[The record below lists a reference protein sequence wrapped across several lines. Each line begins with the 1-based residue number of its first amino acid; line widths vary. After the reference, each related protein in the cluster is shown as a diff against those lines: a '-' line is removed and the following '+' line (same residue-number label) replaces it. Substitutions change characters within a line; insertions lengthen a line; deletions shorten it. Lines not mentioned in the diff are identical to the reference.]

1 MACWTH
7 IRDSQWDGK
16 NMKTRLRSWAYL
28 TTVFLTLGFVVAPLV
43 AVVWVSVFD
52 NKVISFPPLGYT
64 FHWYANAWELVDFRE
79 GFLLSFQIALAATGL
94 GLLIGVPASL
104 ALARAKFPG
113 KAFINTL
120 LLSPM
125 MVPAIVAGSGVY
137 IYFIQ
142 IEMFSGVQLVATLP
156 GLIIAHVVIVIPWVV
171 RLVTT
176 ALLSANESIEEA
188 AQNLGATPLVTFWRI
203 TLPIARP
210 GLVAGALF
218 SFIVSFT
225 DLEKSLFL
233 VGPGRTTLPIAI
245 LNYLEWNLDPTVAAV
260 ATVQIFIIGAA
271 LIVSDRYVKLS
282 NAF

>member
-1 MACWTH
+1 
-7 IRDSQWDGK
+7 
-16 NMKTRLRSWAYL
+16 MKTPLRTWSYRAA
-28 TTVFLTLGFVVAPLV
+28 VFLSLGFVVAPLV
-43 AVVWVSVFD
+43 AVVWVSVFS

-64 FHWYANAWELVDFRE
+64 FGWYVNAWELVDFRE
-79 GFLLSFQIALAATGL
+79 GFWLSLQVALVATGL

-104 ALARAKFPG
+104 ALARAEFPG
-113 KAFINTL
+113 KAFVNTL

-142 IEMFSGVQLVATLP
+142 IELFTGIQLVATLP

-176 ALLSANESIEEA
+176 SLLSANESIEEA
-188 AQNLGATPLVTFWRI
+188 AQNLGATPLTTFWRI

-260 ATVQIFIIGAA
+260 ATVQIFLIGFA

>member
-1 MACWTH
+1 
-7 IRDSQWDGK
+7 
-16 NMKTRLRSWAYL
+16 
-28 TTVFLTLGFVVAPLV
+28 
-43 AVVWVSVFD
+43 
-52 NKVISFPPLGYT
+52 
-64 FHWYANAWELVDFRE
+64 
-79 GFLLSFQIALAATGL
+79 
-94 GLLIGVPASL
+94 
-104 ALARAKFPG
+104 
-113 KAFINTL
+113 NTL

-142 IEMFSGVQLVATLP
+142 IELLSGIQLVATLP

-176 ALLSANESIEEA
+176 SLLSANENIEEA
-188 AQNLGATPLVTFWRI
+188 AQNLGATPLTTFWRI

-210 GLVAGALF
+210 GLVAGGLF

-260 ATVQIFIIGAA
+260 ATVQIFIIGFA

-282 NAF
+282 RAF

>member
-1 MACWTH
+1 
-7 IRDSQWDGK
+7 
-16 NMKTRLRSWAYL
+16 MKTRLRSWSYL
-28 TTVFLTLGFVVAPLV
+28 AAVFLTLGFVVAPLV
-43 AVVWVSVFD
+43 AVVWVSVFS

-64 FHWYANAWELVDFRE
+64 FNWYANAWELVDFRE
-79 GFLLSFQIALAATGL
+79 GFLLSFQVALAATGL

-104 ALARAKFPG
+104 VLARANFPG
-113 KAFINTL
+113 KGVINTL

-142 IEMFSGVQLVATLP
+142 IEMLSGVQLVSTLP
-156 GLIIAHVVIVIPWVV
+156 GLILAHVVIVIPWVV

-176 ALLSANESIEEA
+176 ALLSANENIEEA
-188 AQNLGATPLVTFWRI
+188 AQNLGATPLTTFWRI

-210 GLVAGALF
+210 GLVAGGLF

>member
-1 MACWTH
+1 MRTR
-7 IRDSQWDGK
+7 IRS
-16 NMKTRLRSWAYL
+16 LAYFSA
-28 TTVFLTLGFVVAPLV
+28 VFVTLAFVVAPLV
-43 AVVWVSVFD
+43 AVVWVSVFS
-52 NKVISFPPLGYT
+52 NKVISFPPMGYT
-64 FHWYANAWELVDFRE
+64 FHWYMNAWELDDFRE
-79 GFLLSFQIALAATGL
+79 GFLLSLQVALAGTAIGL
-94 GLLIGVPASL
+94 IVGVPASL
-104 ALARAKFPG
+104 ALARANFPG
-113 KAFINTL
+113 KSVINTL

-142 IEMFSGVQLVATLP
+142 IEMLSGVQLVATLP
-156 GLIIAHVVIVIPWVV
+156 GLIVAHVVIVIPWVV

-176 ALLSANESIEEA
+176 SLLLANENVEEA
-188 AQNLGATPLVTFWRI
+188 AQNLGAPPLTTFWRI

-218 SFIVSFT
+218 SFIISFT

-282 NAF
+282 HAF